1 MATVGTRVSVGTNA
15 PETGKYKHTAIG
27 CQNTIIL
34 NKNNNVP
41 PCQLPRCARKGAD
54 WQLIEI
60 LT

>member
-41 PCQLPRCARKGAD
+41 PCQLPRCPTKGAD